1 MKTKKVKNALKKH
14 FKIRVF
20 ILMAI
25 IVFYIFHIGKDSANY
40 DKRHSVY
47 VNETR

>member
-1 MKTKKVKNALKKH
+1 MKTKKTKEH

-20 ILMAI
+20 ILMAYC
-25 IVFYIFHIGKDSANY
+25 FYISIGKDCANY

-47 VNETR
+47 VNEPDNFI